1 MGMGA
6 LRFPKPTKL
15 VMSLISAEDALMADA
30 VGDLKTVYGALDL
43 LTELLPF
50 DFTRYY
56 HREMGSPLFRRFI
69 AFEELVSPDFL
80 PEIKLE
86 TNKIEQRYSRNGC
99 RRVNIDP
106 GILSM
111 DNVVLATTKSCAHR
125 PYLRDGVYADLTL
138 IFRNRSFRPLEW
150 TYPDYRQG
158 EVIELMN
165 GLRRSYL
172 MQLKLKGR
180 KDLP

>member
-1 MGMGA
+1 MGA
-6 LRFPKPTKL
+6 PKVPKPAKL
-15 VMSLISAEDALMADA
+15 VMSLISAQDALMGDA
-30 VGDLKTVYGALDL
+30 VGDLKAVYGEVDL
-43 LTELLPF
+43 LTELLSF

-56 HREMGSPLFRRFI
+56 HGEMGSPLFRRFI
-69 AFEELVSPDFL
+69 AFKELVSPEVL
-80 PEIKLE
+80 PDIKLE
-86 TNKIEQRYSRNGC
+86 TNAIEQRYSRNGC

-106 GILSM
+106 GILSI
-111 DNVVLATTKSCAHR
+111 DNLVLATTKGCAHR
-125 PYLRDGVYADLTL
+125 PYLRDGIYADLTL

-172 MQLKLKGR
+172 MQLKGKGT
-180 KDLP
+180 